1 MKKTKYVITFSMILI
16 LFLFDFCFSQAVL
29 RLTDEDKIEMGVESI
44 RRGIQKQDAYMI
56 LDVCAEQV
64 QIKGNTIQANELKQE
79 LELIF
84 AKSSERTTT
93 VGPPS
98 RSGFTDLWDFDI
110 IDLSL
115 VIKSDSARANCKLV
129 FWAAEPLQRIP
140 GRLTGRKIDE
150 EFTFGRTGETWRLVG
165 AVNLLDFLR
174 TYGEIE
180 KMEGGPNKKLKS
192 NLK

>member
-98 RSGFTDLWDFDI
+98 GSGFTGLWDFDI

-115 VIKSDSARANCKLV
+115 SIKSDSARANCKLV
-129 FWAAEPLQRIP
+129 LWAAEPLQRIP
-140 GRLTGRKIDE
+140 RRLTGRKIDE
-150 EFTFGRTGETWRLVG
+150 EFTFKKTGETWRLVG
-165 AVNLLDFLR
+165 AVNFLDFLR

-180 KMEGGPNKKLKS
+180 KIEGGLNKKLKS
-192 NLK
+192 KLK